1 MQSYTAFPNS
11 PNKNSKMCV
20 FLYKMA
26 PIYPLNA
33 TKQQKKGRV
42 IDPSILLRLINLSS
56 E

>member
-33 TKQQKKGRV
+33 TKQQKK
-42 IDPSILLRLINLSS
+42 DEPSTRPFFSVLF
-56 E
+56 